1 MYELLL
7 RYLHDVYKK
16 YRAAL
21 HSATRSVCLK
31 KCVVSLIVRVVY
43 DWFRRI
49 ASFVIRYLL
58 LETFV
63 EFL

>member
-1 MYELLL
+1 MLLL

-16 YRAAL
+16 ISGRA
-21 HSATRSVCLK
+21 SQRSPVGMSK